1 MAGPWPA
8 ANGIRVQSK
17 AVTLLFAGDGHHGL
31 RTGPD
36 EARGHF
42 PDDPRKRVT
51 LQRLSNQGECAG
63 YFP

>member
-51 LQRLSNQGECAG
+51 LQLKR
-63 YFP
+63 